1 MSHSIALIQ
10 PASDKAPLLDVR
22 NIRTC
27 FSGQYSKTTVI
38 EDVSFQLHEGQVV
51 ALVGES
57 GSGKSITAFSIMGL
71 LSASGRIEAGQI
83 LFDGKDLTAMSA
95 AQLRQIQGNEMSI
108 IFQEPLT
115 SLNPLFTIGYQIGE
129 VIELHQKVNKKEA
142 AGRSIE
148 MLSKMGMPH
157 PQIIH
162 DSYPHELSGG
172 MRQRVMI
179 AMALSC
185 NPKLLIADEPT
196 TALDVTI
203 QAQILDLMNRLRE
216 ERNMAIVL
224 ITHDLGVVAEIA
236 DSVIVMYAGNI
247 VEQGDVYE
255 LFAQPQHPYTKGL
268 LNSTLTVDAAQPTA
282 LPIPGSVPSP
292 DDVSAGCR
300 YQPRCPYAFEKCTN
314 EMPPLQQ
321 IRQNYRVR
329 CWLHQ
334 NAGGAPDGAK

>member
-1 MSHSIALIQ
+1 MSQSIALPQ
-10 PASDKAPLLDVR
+10 RVSDKVPLLEVR
-22 NIRTC
+22 NIRTS
-27 FSGQYSKTTVI
+27 FSGHNSKITVI
-38 EDVSFQLHEGQVV
+38 DDVSFQLHEGEVV

-71 LSASGRIEAGQI
+71 LSSSGQIESGQI
-83 LFDGKDLTAMSA
+83 LFDGNDLTAMSP
-95 AQLRQIQGNEMSI
+95 AQLRQIQGNQMSI

-129 VIELHQKVNKKEA
+129 AIELHQKVNKKEA

-157 PQIIH
+157 PEIIH

-255 LFAQPQHPYTKGL
+255 LFAQPEHPYTKGL
-268 LNSTLTVDAAQPTA
+268 LNSTLTVDEGQPTVQ
-282 LPIPGSVPSP
+282 PIPGSVPSP
-292 DDVSAGCR
+292 GDVSAGCR
-300 YQPRCPYAFEKCTN
+300 YQPRCPYAFEKCIK

-334 NAGGAPDGAK
+334 NAEGTSDGA

>member
-1 MSHSIALIQ
+1 MSQSIALPQ
-10 PASDKAPLLDVR
+10 HESDKTPLLDVR

-27 FSGQYSKTTVI
+27 FTGHNSKTTVVD
-38 EDVSFQLHEGQVV
+38 DVSFQLHKGEIV

-83 LFDGKDLTAMSA
+83 LFDGKDLTAMSP
-95 AQLRQIQGNEMSI
+95 AQMRQIQGNEISI

-129 VIELHQKVNKKEA
+129 AIELHQKVSKKEA

-148 MLSKMGMPH
+148 MLSKMGMQNPEV
-157 PQIIH
+157 IH

-203 QAQILDLMNRLRE
+203 QAQILDLMNRLRD

-268 LNSTLTVDAAQPTA
+268 LSSTLTVDDGQPA
-282 LPIPGSVPSP
+282 VQGIPGSVPSP
-292 DDVSAGCR
+292 DAVSVGCR
-300 YQPRCPYAFEKCTN
+300 YQPRCPYAFDKCNN

-321 IRQNYRVR
+321 VRNNYRVR

-334 NAGGAPDGAK
+334 NEEGTPDGSK